1 MNTDTVMRKDVH
13 DAFDKL
19 YQAARLS
26 KKCIHDVIDEVPAAP
41 HEMTARE
48 FLEILK
54 RQAIVEQREVHI
66 QFYPT
71 SYTLGDFNAW
81 IAQVEQWAKEHPE
94 KRKTYAEDFKEKF
107 PKVRDLDFKGR
118 KGAGLPNL
126 CKAIV
131 YGLPMNCRVD
141 GDCTACWNEQLE
153 DENGCGSGKN

>member
-54 RQAIVEQREVHI
+54 RQAIVEQREIHI

-94 KRKTYAEDFKEKF
+94 KKRKTYAEDFKQKF
-107 PKVRDLDFKGR
+107 PNACFTLDGHPEACRNAIYKGDDCWR
-118 KGAGLPNL
+118 GGQWAED
-126 CKAIV
+126 V
-131 YGLPMNCRVD
+131 
-141 GDCTACWNEQLE
+141 DCTACWNEQME
-153 DENGCGSGKN
+153 DIHDE